1 MSKKRKKKSPV
12 QDEKPKVNLKKEVA
26 EIDPELEARILKEAD
41 NDFFDE
47 KPAEK
52 SRESIYRSSALKHW
66 DDAKSKSKN
75 PFAQDDAPK
84 MSYAERAGFII
95 AVVMLIYSIVN
106 FDKPLGFMSLSLVV
120 HFMRGVFKS
129 EFTKNALRTFS
140 FVLFF
145 GAILFLF
152 TG

>member
-12 QDEKPKVNLKKEVA
+12 QSDIEEMTQ
-26 EIDPELEARILKEAD
+26 IDAELEERIMREAD

-47 KPAEK
+47 KPTDKA
-52 SRESIYRSSALKHW
+52 RESIYRSSALKQW
-66 DDAKSKSKN
+66 DDDKKSKHGET
-75 PFAQDDAPK
+75 FAQDAAPK
-84 MSYAERAGFII
+84 MSYAERAGFVI
-95 AVVMLIYSIVN
+95 AVVMLIYSIMN
-106 FDKPLGFMSLSLVV
+106 FDKPLGFMSMSLVV
-120 HFMRGVFKS
+120 HFLRGAFRS
-129 EFTKNALRTFS
+129 ESTKNAMRTFS